1 MAIEHWIM
9 QIILDVSEELINEL
23 GSSQQHLS
31 QALELGLHE
40 LKARPQEGFSG
51 FAEVLEFL
59 ANLPALEEILLLRP
73 SESLQAQIDRLSE
86 AYQAQTLT
94 PEEQQLWQQYEYLEH
109 IIRMV
114 KAKAYLKLNVST
126 TT

>member
-1 MAIEHWIM
+1 M
-9 QIILDVSEELINEL
+9 QITLDVSEELITEL

-31 QALELGLHE
+31 QALELGLQE

-51 FAEVLEFL
+51 FSEVLEFL
-59 ANLPALEEILLLRP
+59 ANLPTPEEILLLRP
-73 SESLQAQIDRLSE
+73 SQTLQAQIDRLSDT
-86 AYQAQTLT
+86 YQNQTLT
-94 PEEQQLWQQYEYLEH
+94 PQEQQLWQQYEYLEH

-114 KAKAYLKLNVST
+114 KAKAYLKLSVST